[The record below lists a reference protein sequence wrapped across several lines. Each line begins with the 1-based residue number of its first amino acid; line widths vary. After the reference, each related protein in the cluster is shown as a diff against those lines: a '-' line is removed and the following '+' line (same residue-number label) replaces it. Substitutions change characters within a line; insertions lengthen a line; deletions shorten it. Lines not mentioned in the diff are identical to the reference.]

1 MKGKRF
7 WEIMYS
13 LVSAINTISCIIL
26 LCIICPRV
34 ENLGF
39 DYIGVIVAILALLV
53 TLLIGWNIFTAL
65 DFRKEVSA
73 KIEECRKQCRHELRL
88 HSELN
93 NKEFDNVVRTLQRA
107 EDYCNKLDNL
117 LYEHLTGKKKNEQD

>member
-1 MKGKRF
+1 MNDKGF
-7 WEIMYS
+7 WGIIYY
-13 LVSAINTISCIIL
+13 LVSTINAISCIVL
-26 LCIICPRV
+26 LCVICPRI

-93 NKEFDNVVRTLQRA
+93 NKEFDNVANTLKRA
-107 EDYCNKLDNL
+107 EDYCNKLDHL
-117 LYEHLTGKKKNEQD
+117 LYEHLNDKKKNEQD